1 MRLLLDANLSPRL
14 TGVLAESGYEAVHVA
29 EVGLLAASD
38 ADIFDAAVEGGYVV
52 VTADSDFGALLAMRR
67 ADSPSVIH
75 LRHVAELRRDDHA
88 ALLVANL
95 PAIVDALA
103 RGVIVSLSP
112 SRLAIRDLPIR

>member
-14 TGVLAESGYEAVHVA
+14 TGVLVEAGYEAIHVG

-52 VTADSDFGALLAMRR
+52 VTADSDFGALLALRR
-67 ADSPSVIH
+67 AVSPSVIH
-75 LRHVAELRRDDHA
+75 LRHVAELRPDDHA

-95 PAIVDALA
+95 TAILDDLA

-112 SRLAIRDLPIR
+112 DRLAIRDLPIR